1 MCSRYPYVVICLQIL
16 DSFTRLLFTLD
27 FSQNFEY
34 FTYCIKYRNITMSLF
49 GTIVG
54 ATKTVTLSVAAGLTL
69 GQVNELNEAVKV
81 NANLTLKA
89 ACNTLEDVGNIGK
102 TIGGVV
108 ATGGTAVAA
117 GVTLGKVDCIN
128 KAMDNTANFTSNAAS
143 ATMQGTVREIKS
155 AGRLVTTVAAGAAA
169 GLTLG
174 QSDKIN
180 QAYKDGD
187 QALMK
192 SVEDEYQKNNPN
204 DLLS

>member
-1 MCSRYPYVVICLQIL
+1 
-16 DSFTRLLFTLD
+16 
-27 FSQNFEY
+27 
-34 FTYCIKYRNITMSLF
+34 MSLF

-69 GQVNELNEAVKV
+69 GQVNELNDAVKE
-81 NANLTLKA
+81 NADLTRKA

-108 ATGGTAVAA
+108 ATGGTAVEA

-128 KAMDNTANFTSNAAS
+128 RAVDNTTTFTSKAAT
-143 ATMQGTVREIKS
+143 ATMQGTVREIQS
-155 AGRLVTTVAAGAAA
+155 AGRLATTVAAGAAA

-174 QSDKIN
+174 QSEKIN